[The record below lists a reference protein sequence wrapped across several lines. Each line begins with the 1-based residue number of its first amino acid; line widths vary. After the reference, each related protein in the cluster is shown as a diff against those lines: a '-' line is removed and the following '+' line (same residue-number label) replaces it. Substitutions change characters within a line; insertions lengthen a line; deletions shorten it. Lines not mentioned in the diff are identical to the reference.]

1 MSDSYL
7 IIHPKDRFYWYSCY
21 VQRVVDGDTVVL
33 DFALGMSHIFMKQHV
48 RLFGID
54 APEMRG
60 PSKKKGLEAKRHLQ
74 KLISNSIDL
83 MCKTHKDKKGKYG
96 RILVELFDNGRNL
109 NQQMIKD
116 GYALPLDEYGR

>member
-7 IIHPKDRFYWYSCY
+7 IIHPKDRLYWYSCY

-33 DFALGMSHIFMKQHV
+33 DFNLGMSHILIGQHV
-48 RLFGID
+48 RLFKID
-54 APEMRG
+54 APEVRG
-60 PSKKKGLEAKRHLQ
+60 DTKEAGLESKRHLQ
-74 KLISNSIDL
+74 KLISNSVDL

-109 NQQMIKD
+109 NQQMITD
-116 GYALPLDEYGR
+116 GHALPLDEYGR

>member
-7 IIHPKDRFYWYSCY
+7 ITHPKDRLYWYSCY

-33 DFALGMSHIFMKQHV
+33 DFDLGMSHIFIGQHV
-48 RLFGID
+48 RLLGID
-54 APEMRG
+54 APEKRG
-60 PSKKKGLEAKRHLQ
+60 LSKEAGLEAKHHLQ

-96 RILVELFDNGRNL
+96 RILVELFDNGNNL

-116 GYALPLDEYGR
+116 GHALPMDEHGR